1 MRYYLGYRFIYS
13 ANRKFKMTILL
24 REGIGRCWYGQVIW
38 EIKIQLRVVLVSIL
52 TIRRPFKLMTV

>member
-13 ANRKFKMTILL
+13 ASRKFKMTILL
-24 REGIGRCWYGQVIW
+24 REGIGRCSYGQVIW
-38 EIKIQLRVVLVSIL
+38 EIKIQLRVALVSIL